1 MDHRQPT
8 EMIFM
13 KPTLSCH
20 VRPAPSQLL
29 TNAAFL
35 AVAILVFFLASPAQA
50 KLNISEL
57 TASAGRTVIVAI
69 IDSGVDYTHEDLRGK
84 MWVNEAELNG
94 LDNVDDDGNGC
105 VDDIYGCD
113 LRSQVFAALGYH
125 PGLGGA
131 TYQAD
136 PYLHPDGIGHGT
148 HVAGVIA
155 ARRDNGTGINGVS
168 VDARIMAVNF
178 ILPSNN
184 AQMADAALAI
194 HYAVDNGAQIINASF
209 GRHRISGE
217 DLAKLEAALDYADD
231 HGVLIVASAGNQGR
245 DIDGEYHFYP
255 AGFEHDNLLT
265 VAAVNAEGELWAF
278 SNYGVHSVDVA
289 APGIGIR
296 STVPVGPTSLFRK
309 LYDPSGYK
317 IAEGTS
323 VATPYVT
330 GLAAQLLAHNPGL
343 SPAELR
349 GAVMDLAETRPSLL
363 GKTVR
368 GGEIPGIALP

>member
-136 PYLHPDGIGHGT
+136 PYLHPDGIGRWGK
-148 HVAGVIA
+148 
-155 ARRDNGTGINGVS
+155 
-168 VDARIMAVNF
+168 F
-178 ILPSNN
+178 
-184 AQMADAALAI
+184 
-194 HYAVDNGAQIINASF
+194 
-209 GRHRISGE
+209 
-217 DLAKLEAALDYADD
+217 
-231 HGVLIVASAGNQGR
+231 
-245 DIDGEYHFYP
+245 EY
-255 AGFEHDNLLT
+255 
-265 VAAVNAEGELWAF
+265 
-278 SNYGVHSVDVA
+278 
-289 APGIGIR
+289 
-296 STVPVGPTSLFRK
+296 
-309 LYDPSGYK
+309 
-317 IAEGTS
+317 
-323 VATPYVT
+323 
-330 GLAAQLLAHNPGL
+330 
-343 SPAELR
+343 
-349 GAVMDLAETRPSLL
+349 
-363 GKTVR
+363 
-368 GGEIPGIALP
+368 

>member
-1 MDHRQPT
+1 MQ
-8 EMIFM
+8 
-13 KPTLSCH
+13 KTLSY
-20 VRPAPSQLL
+20 PAQLRATPFAANAALLVAALL
-29 TNAAFL
+29 T
-35 AVAILVFFLASPAQA
+35 FFLTSPAQA
-50 KLNISEL
+50 KPTLSEL
-57 TASAGRTVIVAI
+57 TASAGRTVTVAI

-94 LDNVDDDGNGC
+94 LDNVDDDNNGC

-113 LRSQVFAALGYH
+113 FRSQVYEAFGYH
-125 PGLGGA
+125 PGLGGT
-131 TYQAD
+131 TYQSD
-136 PYLHPDGIGHGT
+136 PYLRPDGIGHGT

-155 ARRDNGTGINGVS
+155 ARRNNGTGINGVS

-178 ILPSNN
+178 ILPSNS
-184 AQMADAALAI
+184 AQMGDAALAI

-217 DLAKLEAALDYADD
+217 DLAKLEAALDYAAD
-231 HGVLIVASAGNQGR
+231 HGVLVVASAGNQGR

-265 VAAVNAEGELWAF
+265 VAAVNPAGELWES

-289 APGIGIR
+289 APGVGIR
-296 STVPVGPTSLFRK
+296 STVPVGPTSMFRK

-317 IAEGTS
+317 VTEGTS
-323 VATPYVT
+323 VAAPYVT

-349 GAVMDLAETRPSLL
+349 GAVMDLAETRASLL